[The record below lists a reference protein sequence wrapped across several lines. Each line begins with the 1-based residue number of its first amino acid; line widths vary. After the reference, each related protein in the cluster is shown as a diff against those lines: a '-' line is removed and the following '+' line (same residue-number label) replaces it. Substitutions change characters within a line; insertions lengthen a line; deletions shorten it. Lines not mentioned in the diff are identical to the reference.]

1 MQSIIRSEH
10 DKDHPFIKIAKDT
23 VEDSNLSFEA
33 RGFLG
38 YLLTKPDDWG
48 FRPKEMAKECKVH
61 FTTIYRLLNTLIKSG
76 YVQRAVIVRRKDD
89 GTFDSGSIY
98 RVHESKGDR
107 SLEDVPF

>member
-1 MQSIIRSEH
+1 MQSIIRSDH
-10 DKDHPFIKIAKDT
+10 DRDHPYLRVSTDT
-23 VEDSNLSFEA
+23 VKDNCLSFEA
-33 RGFLG
+33 RGFLS
-38 YLLTKPDDWG
+38 YLLTKPDDWS

-61 FTTIYRLLNTLIKSG
+61 FTTIYRLLNTLIKYG

-98 RVHESKGDR
+98 RVHETKRDK